1 MFDGNKMNQIK
12 TKRLVISHIEQGDSE
27 AIHVYAGSPDID
39 MMMFLPKETMK
50 DTEKFVDFAVS
61 EWEKD
66 DPDDREY
73 VILLDGEIIGGIN
86 LEKCETGNTFEIG
99 WIIRQDK
106 RGQGFA
112 TEAARALRAYAFI
125 NLKADH
131 VQAHCDSRNAASE
144 GVMKKLG
151 MTLIDGTGTRTYQ
164 RTGITSG
171 EYLYSISR
179 QEYICDEFV
188 TRSQDILKDN
198 LTGIFFR

>member
-1 MFDGNKMNQIK
+1 MFDGNKMNKIK
-12 TKRLVISHIEQGDSE
+12 TKRLVIRPIEQGDSE

-66 DPDDREY
+66 
-73 VILLDGEIIGGIN
+73 
-86 LEKCETGNTFEIG
+86 EIG

-198 LTGIFFR
+198 LTGRL